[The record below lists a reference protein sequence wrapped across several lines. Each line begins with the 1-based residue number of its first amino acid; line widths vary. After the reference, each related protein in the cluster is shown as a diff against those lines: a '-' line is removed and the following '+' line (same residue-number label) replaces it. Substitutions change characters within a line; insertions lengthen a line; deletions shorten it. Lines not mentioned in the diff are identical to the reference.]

1 MLAYLGI
8 QNQREFLSRNFIK
21 ILLFKVKA
29 KDKLFLSV
37 LSSNKGEGFF
47 NFNINS

>member
-21 ILLFKVKA
+21 ILFKVKA
-29 KDKLFLSV
+29 KDELLLSV

-47 NFNINS
+47 